1 MSISLRTLSYLISI
15 IFIMGS
21 FAHSAG
27 KTFAC
32 GRFYSNMNKKGDTLA
47 SIMTK
52 RMFGSELYKNEVY
65 VLRKTPA
72 ARKHPDGSKF
82 SSSDH
87 KALLGQLESEIEQSY
102 AEGNVDIKLEEKYF
116 DQGFLYLQSL
126 GHTVLF
132 FNRLGTYSTKNQATH
147 KTSEPEIVIIPS
159 NVSNREEY
167 LAKGVLNIV
176 TFEVG
181 KNLTTTYEDINAR
194 IVGMA
199 EAEVPNFDPIQR
211 QKNELF
217 LKAVLARQ
225 STVSSVLTT
234 FNERYKVLSSD
245 ALVSI
250 HTEIMENSAF
260 AGAIQQILS
269 GSDYLLGKSRSLKIV
284 QKQLHLMIALS
295 RFFSGSS
302 VVNPVNG
309 LKAMNSTEALLFLI
323 TRFNPAQS
331 EALQPAALKKALGYF
346 ETIEKL
352 VANGFPLS
360 EILWL
365 ANETVHRER
374 KWPISIDAEAVD
386 AANRSGR
393 YGLLSLF
400 VDPADEPAP
409 GSVRIRFT
417 ELGHKLDRM
426 ESDSSNSYILER
438 LRAEGF
444 YDVSLD
450 SIANGIENMTRQNSV
465 ILNKEMDYKNN
476 KLNLQNKR
484 RHLAA
489 SRESQ
494 KTEIVKYRLILKL
507 LKLKSAIQSGNSLAL
522 SKLET
527 KLDGA
532 SALSIELETLIAE
545 IDFILEST

>member
-1 MSISLRTLSYLISI
+1 
-15 IFIMGS
+15 
-21 FAHSAG
+21 
-27 KTFAC
+27 
-32 GRFYSNMNKKGDTLA
+32 
-47 SIMTK
+47 
-52 RMFGSELYKNEVY
+52 MFGSELYKNEVY

-82 SSSDH
+82 SSSEH
-87 KALLGQLESEIEQSY
+87 KALLEQMEAEIEQSY

-126 GHTVLF
+126 GHAVLF
-132 FNRLGTYSTKNQATH
+132 FNRLGSYSTKNQATH
-147 KTSEPEIVIIPS
+147 KTSEPEIVIVPS
-159 NVSNREEY
+159 NVSNIEEY

-194 IVGMA
+194 VVGME

-211 QKNELF
+211 QKNELL

-225 STVSSVLTT
+225 YKVSSVLTT
-234 FNERYKVLSSD
+234 FNERYKLLSND

-250 HTEIMENSAF
+250 HTEIMENSTF

-269 GSDYLLGKSRSLKIV
+269 ESEYLSGKSRSLKII

-295 RFFSGSS
+295 RFFSSSS
-302 VVNPVNG
+302 VVKSANG
-309 LKAMNSTEALLFLI
+309 LKAMNSTEALLVLI
-323 TRFNPAQS
+323 TRFNSAQS

-346 ETIEKL
+346 ETIEKI
-352 VANGFPLS
+352 VAKGFPLS

-374 KWPISIDAEAVD
+374 KWPISIDAD
-386 AANRSGR
+386 AIDLANKSGR

-409 GSVRIRFT
+409 GSVRIRLL
-417 ELGHKLDRM
+417 ELGHKLDRV
-426 ESDSSNSYILER
+426 ESNSSTSHILER
-438 LRAEGF
+438 LKEEGF

-450 SIANGIENMTRQNSV
+450 SITNGIKNMTRQNSV
-465 ILNKEMDYKNN
+465 ILNREIDYKNN
-476 KLNLQNKR
+476 KLNLQNER
-484 RHLAA
+484 RQLAA

-494 KTEIVKYRLILKL
+494 KIEIAKYRLFLRL
-507 LKLKSAIQSGNSLAL
+507 LKLKSVNLSGNSLVL

-527 KLDGA
+527 KLNGA
-532 SALSIELETLIAE
+532 SALSLELETLIGE
-545 IDFILEST
+545 IDFILGSF